1 MMSEKRKYQLA
12 LLQIEQYDTRR
23 YLSKSRGKINHD
35 LIERLRWTGRARA
48 TAMMSIV
55 LGVMGANVM
64 IAGVMVVVER
74 LVWLW
79 VRGRV
84 RDLKK
89 NGLRVVGIVG
99 SYGKTSVKHNTYE
112 ILRTKYRVVAT
123 PESYNTV
130 LGIAKCLY
138 WEVDDRVELFLV
150 EMGAYQKGDIMR
162 LARMVKPDVGVL
174 TGIARQ
180 HLERFGSHERIKES
194 KGEIAEYIQE
204 NGGKLVA
211 NGSDEVVHEVVEKI
225 VNQPVWYMG
234 DGREEIN
241 LSGARTIAELI
252 GMNKGSIMQARIRP
266 LRSRFEM
273 TTTRYGMRVI
283 DDSYSSNDRGFS
295 DAVKHLGKQVEYMR
309 VLVTPGLVELG
320 EESEQIHE
328 ELGREIVGNA
338 DLVILVGKSER
349 TRGLKRGMA
358 GKVKVIHIK
367 KIMEFV
373 QTIKNLELEKEP
385 LVLLE
390 NDVTDNY

>member
-162 LARMVKPDVGVL
+162 LARMVEPDVGVL

-180 HLERFGSHERIKES
+180 HLERFGSHEKIKES

-211 NGSDEVVHEVVEKI
+211 NGSDEVVREVVEKI
-225 VNQPVWYMG
+225 VNQPVWYEG

-241 LSGARTIAELI
+241 LNGARTIAELI

-273 TTTRYGMRVI
+273 TTTRYGMKVI